1 MRIRKNGKVINL
13 TESDLQRIVKRVLT
27 EGETSCDKT
36 FDEIKTKASPNTSW
50 DLSKKD
56 GKWSLSSGDFCTNDI
71 VVYGASV
78 SLKNG
83 ITTSVVNVDNKKN
96 RIFFDGFNV
105 GSIADRQKKQKENE
119 GLEEEKMVGCPS
131 VANLKF
137 FQNIFKEYPT
147 SRYKEIKL
155 DEDYNILSI
164 TLSSKGT
171 ADTLLKMYKC
181 QSPIKFDTTQDL
193 KSTLPSLEGYT
204 DKLYIVGLKNNSL
217 SIRGGFYLNNQKPFT
232 INLK

>member
-1 MRIRKNGKVINL
+1 MKVKEEERKL
-13 TESDLQRIVKRVLT
+13 RLQKLELEKQQRMKKLQEREKERERVRL
-27 EGETSCDKT
+27 EK
-36 FDEIKTKASPNTSW
+36 KKA
-50 DLSKKD
+50 
-56 GKWSLSSGDFCTNDI
+56 
-71 VVYGASV
+71 AE
-78 SLKNG
+78 LKA
-83 ITTSVVNVDNKKN
+83 
-96 RIFFDGFNV
+96 RE
-105 GSIADRQKKQKENE
+105 R
-119 GLEEEKMVGCPS
+119 LEQEKMVGCPS

-137 FQNIFKEYPT
+137 FQYIFKEYPT

-171 ADTLLKMYKC
+171 TDTLLKMYKC